1 MNKLIITIDG
11 FAATGKSTQAKRLAK
26 ALNYN
31 YVDTGAMYRAVTLF
45 ALEQPPEGNLDF
57 DLLNRSLDQIQIHF
71 EEGAEEQQTFLNGIN
86 VSQAIRDPKIN
97 QHVSKVAA
105 QKEVRSFLSN
115 TQKLLGA
122 NKGVVMDGRD
132 IGTAVFPQAEC
143 KFFLS
148 ATPEVRAMRR
158 YQEQVQAGV
167 DESYEAVLASVKAR
181 DEQDTTRAYAPL
193 KKAEDALEI
202 EVSNLT
208 IEEVFDLLYAHVS
221 KQLN

>member
-1 MNKLIITIDG
+1 MNKLIIAIDG

-26 ALNYN
+26 ALNYT

-71 EEGAEEQQTFLNGIN
+71 EEGAEEQQTFLNGKN

-105 QKEVRSFLSN
+105 QKEVRSFLSK

-143 KFFLS
+143 KFFLT